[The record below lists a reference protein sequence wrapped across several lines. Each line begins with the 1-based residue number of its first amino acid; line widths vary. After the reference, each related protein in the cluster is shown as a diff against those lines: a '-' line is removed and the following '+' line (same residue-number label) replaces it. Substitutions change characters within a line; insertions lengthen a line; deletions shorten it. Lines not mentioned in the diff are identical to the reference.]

1 MLARLI
7 SGTPETENARL
18 VPENRLYS
26 FLYEHSAA
34 VFKKKSPGDFAE
46 IETLLATL
54 GDMLAVSTLYRIKTY
69 YPETEEVLR
78 LHVYRSPLTR
88 FAAKERTAL
97 EHASGTEEFV
107 KTLGGTCYKGLVPLL
122 KSGKAAIFTKQYL
135 YDVCRE
141 RFSMTS
147 SAACR

>member
-1 MLARLI
+1 
-7 SGTPETENARL
+7 
-18 VPENRLYS
+18 
-26 FLYEHSAA
+26 
-34 VFKKKSPGDFAE
+34 
-46 IETLLATL
+46 
-54 GDMLAVSTLYRIKTY
+54 MLAVSTLYRIKTY

-141 RFSMTS
+141 RFSMTN
-147 SAACR
+147 SAALAALCFSACIAAEADNLILLAEGICMGAKPEDMTALLVC